1 LFGLL
6 FPEFFHDSFETVR
19 RRKADFDFVL
29 TPFNTVLSFFTDIVA
44 VFVVFSF
51 TDFDQPFPDFSIN
64 ELFIVK
70 NLFEVGFGVVI
81 KLNEIKN
88 YDDNEILEGNTKLVL
103 LFKEM
108 IE

>member
-1 LFGLL
+1 
-6 FPEFFHDSFETVR
+6 V
-19 RRKADFDFVL
+19 
-29 TPFNTVLSFFTDIVA
+29 FT
-44 VFVVFSF
+44 F
-51 TDFDQPFPDFSIN
+51 TDFDKPFPDFSIN
-64 ELFIVK
+64 ELLIVK

-81 KLNEIKN
+81 KLNYGKN